1 MHFVSVATLNVAWIF
16 PLVVVLSA
24 LARGMGA
31 VFRALPSFVRPS
43 SPLRFFADFFE
54 DERVVVEQAR
64 LRAEAQKAEE
74 AMARKAEEVAA
85 LAARA
90 TRLRKQLDFLDH
102 REEMTL
108 RSEIECLELL
118 EQSGVWLPEPGPE
131 SVGSLFSF
139 SDVMGT
145 LDWSSLEPLDA
156 ADGRS

>member
-1 MHFVSVATLNVAWIF
+1 VQN
-16 PLVVVLSA
+16 A
-24 LARGMGA
+24 LAQGMGV
-31 VFRALPSFVRPS
+31 VFRALLSFVRPS
-43 SPLRFFADFFE
+43 FPLRFFADLFE
-54 DERVVVEQAR
+54 DERVVAEQAR
-64 LRAEAQKAEE
+64 LRAEVQKAEE

-90 TRLRKQLDFLDH
+90 ARLRKQLDFLDR

-118 EQSGVWLPEPGPE
+118 ERSGVRLPEPGPE
-131 SVGSLFSF
+131 SAGSPSSF